1 MNGFK
6 EYLIQE
12 YINDVKGYKAVEF
25 KFSYSLKSKPVKGVN
40 RTFDRTIDINVIH
53 IRIRFVDES
62 LKTLLIDNITFEN
75 NTLTKS
81 TINKLKNISG
91 KELVIKFNIAKAEIV
106 RSIIDEHQQKIKELN
121 NQISNLQTY
130 QGGFNNIIPN
140 QFQCECVNLTES
152 VNNPLIK
159 KQSFEM

>member
-40 RTFDRTIDINVIH
+40 RTFDINVIH

-152 VNNPLIK
+152 VNNHLIK

>member
-40 RTFDRTIDINVIH
+40 RTFDINVIH

-91 KELVIKFNIAKAEIV
+91 KELVIKFNIAKTEIV
-106 RSIIDEHQQKIKELN
+106 RSIIDEHQRKITELN

>member
-40 RTFDRTIDINVIH
+40 RTIDRTIDINVIH

-106 RSIIDEHQQKIKELN
+106 RSIIDEHQRKIKELN

-140 QFQCECVNLTES
+140 QFQGECVNLTES

>member
-25 KFSYSLKSKPVKGVN
+25 KFSYSLKSKPVKSVN
-40 RTFDRTIDINVIH
+40 RTIDRTFDINVIH

-91 KELVIKFNIAKAEIV
+91 KELVNKFNIAKPEIV

-121 NQISNLQTY
+121 KQISNLQTY
-130 QGGFNNIIPN
+130 QRGFNNIIPN